1 MNSTAPHLR
10 PAATFFGA
18 PVADI
23 EDLRPGDIA
32 AVGVYCDHFS
42 AGRPGGRFAARQ
54 LRYSSTALRTPA
66 PSGVVD
72 LGDFNVFPLEP
83 QRTHDILSDQARR
96 LFATGAKLFAIGG
109 DFSVTPAFLA
119 GTADEAEKTSI
130 GMVRISRRLDLMP
143 VAMKPAPGPWRR
155 SATGEIADLLSAGP
169 PAVALIGARGL
180 AAVEERDGLS
190 DMTVV
195 SAEEIKSTSAA
206 GVLRGRKALEAAAD
220 RFYLSVDVD
229 VLEPR
234 FGSVALPGT
243 QGGLSLDQ
251 LVNVL
256 AVFEDMPFVGAEL
269 TGHVPD
275 LDVPGR
281 LATKSLANIAA
292 KILHCLS
299 EDA

>member
-1 MNSTAPHLR
+1 MSGAAPRLR
-10 PAATFFGA
+10 PASTFFGA

-32 AVGVYCDHFS
+32 AVGIYCDHFS

-54 LRYSSTALRTPA
+54 LRYASTVRRTPA
-66 PSGVVD
+66 PSGIVD

-83 QRTHDILSDQARR
+83 QRTHDILSEQARR
-96 LFATGAKLFAIGG
+96 IFATGAKLFAIGG
-109 DFSVTPAFLA
+109 DFSVSPAFVTGLA
-119 GTADEAEKTSI
+119 GEAKTASVGLI
-130 GMVRISRRLDLMP
+130 RISRRLDLLP
-143 VAMKPAPGPWRR
+143 VSLKPAQGPWRH
-155 SATGEIADLLSAGP
+155 SATGEIADILSAG
-169 PAVALIGARGL
+169 ASAIALIGARGD
-180 AAVEERDGLS
+180 AAVEERDKIS

-195 SAEEIKSTSAA
+195 SAAEIRSSSAA
-206 GVLRGRKALEAAAD
+206 EAVRARKALEAVAD

-243 QGGLSLDQ
+243 QGGLTLDQ
-251 LVNVL
+251 LAAVL
-256 AVFEDMPFVGAEL
+256 GEFEGMPFVAAEL

-281 LATKSLANIAA
+281 LATRSLTDIAA
-292 KILHCLS
+292 KIRHCLS
-299 EDA
+299 GDA